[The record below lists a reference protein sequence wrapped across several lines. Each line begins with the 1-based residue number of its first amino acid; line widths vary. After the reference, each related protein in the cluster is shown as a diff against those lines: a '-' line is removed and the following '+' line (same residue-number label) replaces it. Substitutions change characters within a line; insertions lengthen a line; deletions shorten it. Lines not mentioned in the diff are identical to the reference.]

1 MRNFKNTL
9 AAITMM
15 VVMGFGATI
24 ANAGILLSDKNAP
37 ATPCVK
43 EVTADNG
50 IILSDLIEGII
61 VLGLTDGI
69 IVLGRGDG
77 IIVLGRTAPNA
88 PVCEV
93 K

>member
-15 VVMGFGATI
+15 VVIGFGATA
-24 ANAGILLSDKNAP
+24 ANAGLILSDKNANN
-37 ATPCVK
+37 TPCVK
-43 EVTADNG
+43 EPTADNG
-50 IILSDLIEGII
+50 ILVSDLIEGII

-69 IVLGRGDG
+69 IVLGRTDG
-77 IIVLGRTAPNA
+77 IIVLGRNTPNA